1 MESKCD
7 MTALQPLQ
15 YRLFDVERSHMTQCF
30 SDHEQLVI
38 SQWLQ
43 TDKWFKKKQTKTK
56 NKTPKQKHC
65 SCKNK
70 GKEIREGA
78 QDNRY

>member
-15 YRLFDVERSHMTQCF
+15 YRLFDVELSHMTQCF

-43 TDKWFKKKQTKTK
+43 TDKWFKKKK
-56 NKTPKQKHC
+56 NTHC

-78 QDNRY
+78 QDNRC